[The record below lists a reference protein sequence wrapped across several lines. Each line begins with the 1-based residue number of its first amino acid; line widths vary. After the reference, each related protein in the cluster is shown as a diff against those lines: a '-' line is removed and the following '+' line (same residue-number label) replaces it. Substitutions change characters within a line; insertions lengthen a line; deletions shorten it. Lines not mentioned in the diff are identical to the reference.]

1 MDYRP
6 IRTDID
12 WSALSFGYMPTRS
25 HIAFHWKDGA
35 WDKGELKTDPNIT
48 MSIAATCLHYGQA
61 CFEGMKAFRCKD
73 GKVRVF
79 RPWENIARMN
89 RTGHQLLHPEIPE
102 EMYLEA
108 IHRVVLDNID
118 YVPPCFP
125 NSPATGSHRGGYG
138 IRGRRLPWLSH
149 RRNRCLPS
157 RACR

>member
-1 MDYRP
+1 MDYPRT

-35 WDKGELKTDPNIT
+35 WDKGELKTDPNIS

-79 RPWENIARMN
+79 RPWENIKRMN

-118 YVPPCFP
+118 YVPPCESGGSMYIRPLFIGTGP
-125 NSPATGSHRGGYG
+125 QIGVSTATE
-138 IRGRRLPWLSH
+138 
-149 RRNRCLPS
+149 
-157 RACR
+157 